1 MVLFVGY
8 GCVEELCVFCTVERK
23 DPAAKQKSMFMRLSV
38 DADSLN
44 KRLFNLW
51 VSYQYCI

>member
-8 GCVEELCVFCTVERK
+8 GLCVFSTGERK
-23 DPAAKQKSMFMRLSV
+23 DSAAKQKSMFMRLSV